1 MYIYNVIDTEQL
13 FHDIAAEMPNVKIG
27 KMFGKM
33 CYKVPSGKAAV
44 VLYHN
49 DMVFKLTAEQQQ
61 EALKLSGAHVFEPMA
76 GRKMNGWIQ
85 IPEQHSARWN
95 EYAKKAVAYVST
107 LEK

>member
-1 MYIYNVIDTEQL
+1 MYIYNVIDAEQL
-13 FHDIAAEMPNVKIG
+13 FHDIAAEMP
-27 KMFGKM
+27 
-33 CYKVPSGKAAV
+33 SGKAAV
-44 VLYHN
+44 VLYYN

-61 EALKLSGAHVFEPMA
+61 EALKLSGAHVFEPIA

-95 EYAKKAVAYVST
+95 EYAKKAVAYVAT